1 MLIIFCTFTMYTTTV
16 NYLLYL
22 KRNRVSGYILVH
34 TPSFI
39 KDETEYL
46 TCFQMCLPVRPTLPA
61 MNSFKGDSKGQ
72 TGQFVNH
79 YNDHHHLIGEKEQS
93 KIFGNRKSQK
103 PNMCICL
110 L

>member
-1 MLIIFCTFTMYTTTV
+1 MYTTTV

-46 TCFQMCLPVRPTLPA
+46 TCFQMWLTKEYTQYYYASLIL
-61 MNSFKGDSKGQ
+61 NSQ
-72 TGQFVNH
+72 E
-79 YNDHHHLIGEKEQS
+79 L
-93 KIFGNRKSQK
+93 
-103 PNMCICL
+103 
-110 L
+110 